1 MMNSTPPPEKQHFK
15 LNFPNSEP
23 IPFEYYVDPKY
34 NELRRC
40 KLLLFTNCLN
50 ASAVVFENDSK
61 NINLKRKIIFDL
73 LAAAGFEKNTAK
85 ITRNYVYEEVY
96 SKFQIAKNIEKS
108 CLNRTI
114 SKSRHYNIR
123 AIWETLKFRDLYH
136 EICYKIAVNIDSKSI
151 IGSIHLISL
160 IRDKN
165 VNLSDIANL
174 SGKKLC
180 PEKYEKI
187 TKKINLRVNQEV
199 KIKYSSLY
207 RCFRCKNNK
216 CTSERVYN
224 RSLDEGVNLL
234 ITCTVCYNE
243 WGA

>member
-1 MMNSTPPPEKQHFK
+1 M
-15 LNFPNSEP
+15 FPNTEFISRSKSGLLNP
-23 IPFEYYVDPKY
+23 VFLKSI
-34 NELRRC
+34 
-40 KLLLFTNCLN
+40 LLFPNTILN
-50 ASAVVFENDSK
+50 SEFSEM
-61 NINLKRKIIFDL
+61 L
-73 LAAAGFEKNTAK
+73 
-85 ITRNYVYEEVY
+85 
-96 SKFQIAKNIEKS
+96 
-108 CLNRTI
+108 
-114 SKSRHYNIR
+114 
-123 AIWETLKFRDLYH
+123 ETLKFRDLYH